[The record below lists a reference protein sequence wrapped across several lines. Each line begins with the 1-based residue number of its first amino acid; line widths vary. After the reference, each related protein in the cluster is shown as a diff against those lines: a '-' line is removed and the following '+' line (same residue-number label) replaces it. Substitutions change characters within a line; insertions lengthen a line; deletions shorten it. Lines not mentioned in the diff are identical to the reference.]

1 MPFGLIYSTQ
11 QLEIIE
17 DESLTVRSIFDKWQ
31 SAVFNEENSY
41 TVAYYDD
48 VITNFTLRIF
58 DQAGEMVKEVRFFEA
73 FPVAVQ
79 PSQVSWANSNS
90 NLIIPIEL
98 AYREWRL
105 T

>member
-17 DESLTVRSIFDKWQ
+17 DESLAVRSIFDKWQ

-79 PSQVSWANSNS
+79 PS
-90 NLIIPIEL
+90 
-98 AYREWRL
+98 
-105 T
+105 